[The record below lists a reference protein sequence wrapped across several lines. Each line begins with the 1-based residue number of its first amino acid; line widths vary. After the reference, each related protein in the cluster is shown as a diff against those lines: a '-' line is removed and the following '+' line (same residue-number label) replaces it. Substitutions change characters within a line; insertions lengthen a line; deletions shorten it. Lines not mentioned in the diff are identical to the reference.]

1 MIEFVDIDHAQE
13 LDAFVTAHE
22 WSHFMQTS
30 LWGRVKSDW
39 GWHGILCRGEDG
51 KIRGTMA
58 ILQHN
63 IHYTNTCLLYAPR
76 GPIFDHT
83 DFATFEELIAGARE
97 LAKRQKAYAIRID
110 PMFEEGSRGFMEET
124 EKLGFT
130 CNAASDYS
138 LFQPRM
144 TYVIDLTGLTADS
157 LLANY
162 TRMKRYDVRRAIR
175 SGVTVRMG
183 GVEDIPEFCR
193 MMASTAERRGFAA
206 RSKDYFTAFLT
217 RLGEGARMYLAEKDG
232 KIIAGTITMEL
243 GNRMW
248 HMYGCSDRS
257 YHADCPNELLQY
269 TMQCHAI
276 EQGLRWYDFRG
287 VNGYPVEDNP
297 QIGLHRYKQGF
308 GAQFHAYVGQLD
320 LLTRPVM
327 GRLVN
332 LMMRMKQ

>member
-1 MIEFVDIDHAQE
+1 M
-13 LDAFVTAHE
+13 
-22 WSHFMQTS
+22 
-30 LWGRVKSDW
+30 
-39 GWHGILCRGEDG
+39 
-51 KIRGTMA
+51 
-58 ILQHN
+58 
-63 IHYTNTCLLYAPR
+63 HY
-76 GPIFDHT
+76 
-83 DFATFEELIAGARE
+83 
-97 LAKRQKAYAIRID
+97 
-110 PMFEEGSRGFMEET
+110 S
-124 EKLGFT
+124 
-130 CNAASDYS
+130 
-138 LFQPRM
+138 
-144 TYVIDLTGLTADS
+144 
-157 LLANY
+157 
-162 TRMKRYDVRRAIR
+162 RMKRYDVRRAIR

-287 VNGYPVEDNP
+287 VNGYPVEENP

>member
-13 LDAFVTAHE
+13 LDGFVTAHE

-124 EKLGFT
+124 EKLALQDFT
-130 CNAASDYS
+130 
-138 LFQPRM
+138 
-144 TYVIDLTGLTADS
+144 
-157 LLANY
+157 
-162 TRMKRYDVRRAIR
+162 
-175 SGVTVRMG
+175 
-183 GVEDIPEFCR
+183 VEDIAQLHSLLER
-193 MMASTAERRGFAA
+193 MHSNLQGKAPSGEQ
-206 RSKDYFTAFLT
+206 KP
-217 RLGEGARMYLAEKDG
+217 RLEY
-232 KIIAGTITMEL
+232 
-243 GNRMW
+243 
-248 HMYGCSDRS
+248 
-257 YHADCPNELLQY
+257 
-269 TMQCHAI
+269 
-276 EQGLRWYDFRG
+276 
-287 VNGYPVEDNP
+287 
-297 QIGLHRYKQGF
+297 
-308 GAQFHAYVGQLD
+308 
-320 LLTRPVM
+320 
-327 GRLVN
+327 
-332 LMMRMKQ
+332 